1 MTSPDKIHPDCRAKR
16 PTRVVTDMFA
26 VCLTD
31 VATCPH
37 RVKMEEQCLCFH
49 PLRQG
54 IVTQTDS
61 LGYKNMARPNPDR
74 PAASAG

>member
-16 PTRVVTDMFA
+16 PTRVVTDMFV
-26 VCLTD
+26 VCLTE

-37 RVKMEEQCLCFH
+37 RIIMEDQCLCFH

-54 IVTQTDS
+54 IVAQTDT
-61 LGYKNMARPNPDR
+61 KNTARPNPDR
-74 PAASAG
+74 PDAATD